1 MISVILYILSLSVLN
16 INFYTE
22 KQTKRETEFKSG
34 RKFTRTTAHMRCFTR
49 LNSLR
54 KSRAQSAR
62 CSGLSH
68 FHTHVWG
75 HHYSFLH
82 YL

>member
-1 MISVILYILSLSVLN
+1 MISVILYILSSSVLN
-16 INFYTE
+16 INFYTKNKLKE
-22 KQTKRETEFKSG
+22 KQSSNQGE
-34 RKFTRTTAHMRCFTR
+34 KFTRTTSHMRCFTR

-68 FHTHVWG
+68 FHIHVWG